1 MKKNIVIVGA
11 GINGVTIARKLAK
24 EGSYNIKLIDEERGC
39 GYHAS
44 TRNSGVIHAGFYYS
58 PKTTKAKMCANGNKR
73 LREYCTENKL
83 MVNRCGK
90 VVVSSNEEQSN
101 ILEELYARGIE
112 NGCSIELKEAQ
123 KLKEY
128 EPTAKSIKHFLWSPN
143 TWSASPLEI
152 MRCLEKE
159 CEELGVEFK
168 LKSKMIG
175 LDSNKIYI
183 ENQAAINYDYLINAS
198 GGSTLKIYRMLV
210 QEEELEMLPFKGLY
224 LKSKKPR
231 GECKTHI
238 YPVPNI
244 KNPFLGIHTTI
255 TVDKF
260 LKLGPTAIPALAWNN
275 YKGLQNIDHNSIR
288 IMTNFARCIIRND
301 FNMRSLA
308 FNEFK
313 NYLKV
318 NIIKKLRK

>member
-90 VVVSSNEEQSN
+90 VVVSSNEEHN

-112 NGCSIELKEAQ
+112 NGCSIELKEAKIQ
-123 KLKEY
+123 EY
-128 EPTAKSIKHFLWSPN
+128 EPGETLNNSFGPN

-152 MRCLEKE
+152 MRCLERE
-159 CEELGVEFK
+159 CAELGVEFRMRSK
-168 LKSKMIG
+168 LIG

-183 ENQAAINYDYLINAS
+183 ENQAAIDYDYLINAS
-198 GGSTLKIYRMLV
+198 GGSTLRIYRMLE
-210 QEEELEMLPFKGLY
+210 QEQDLEMLPFKGLY
-224 LKSKKPR
+224 LKSKSKHE
-231 GECKTHI
+231 ECKTHI
-238 YPVPNI
+238 YQSNI
-244 KNPFLGIHTTI
+244 KIHS
-255 TVDKF
+255 
-260 LKLGPTAIPALAWNN
+260 W
-275 YKGLQNIDHNSIR
+275 
-288 IMTNFARCIIRND
+288 
-301 FNMRSLA
+301 
-308 FNEFK
+308 EFIQ
-313 NYLKV
+313 L
-318 NIIKKLRK
+318 